1 MLRQSLPPAMPSL
14 PPSCCVSL
22 LIKTL
27 GRVLRPQQSDPKSW
41 REGATFPCQSLG
53 PTPEGPGSH
62 LLSQPTAPVSVAH
75 PGTPEA
81 QVEPLLRIGGR
92 MVVRMVS
99 QALPEAQS
107 HPLLSSRAEWEAMA
121 PRGPGVRSRHG
132 SSGNLGS
139 SPAPVAVGSRDTFS
153 SGFY

>member
-1 MLRQSLPPAMPSL
+1 MRPAIQGPGLCSGSAFLLPCPPSL
-14 PPSCCVSL
+14 LPAGV
-22 LIKTL
+22 L
-27 GRVLRPQQSDPKSW
+27 GPQHSDPKSW

-62 LLSQPTAPVSVAH
+62 LLSQPPAPVSVAQ

-81 QVEPLLRIGGR
+81 QVEPLLGIGGW
-92 MVVRMVS
+92 MVVTMVS
-99 QALPEAQS
+99 RALLEAQS
-107 HPLLSSRAEWEAMA
+107 HPPLSPRAEREAVA
-121 PRGPGVRSRHG
+121 PRGPGVRSRHC